1 VQKWINWI
9 KKILGSATSSVLL
22 NGVPGKVFHCRRGV
36 RQGDPL
42 SPLLFVLAADLL
54 QSVINKAKEQG
65 FFNLPILGT
74 NTRDFPIVQYADDTL
89 LVMEACPA
97 QLTHLKE
104 LLRTFSASTG
114 LKVNYNKSMMV
125 PLNITQDNLELLAN
139 VFGCQQGCL
148 PFTYLGLPMGTS
160 RPKIKHFLPVMQKI
174 ERRLSCTSLF
184 LSQVGKLEM
193 VNSVFSSSAI
203 YYSGTLKLHKGVIK
217 QLDRYRRHCLWRG
230 ADLNSRKPSKA
241 AWPMVCKPKKQGG
254 LGVLDLSSQNEAM
267 LLKFLHKFFSQADIP
282 WVGLVWAKYY
292 NSGRLPGQQ
301 RKGSFWWRDVVSLID
316 KYKGMASVTIADGSS
331 VLLWKDH
338 WNRATPAMEYPELFS
353 FAKNKDITFKMAVN
367 ADDFTQ
373 LFTLPLSVEA
383 HQQLIIF
390 RDSVFTLMSTDGKDK
405 WNYNWGNANFATSKA
420 YKTLMTGESAHPVFH
435 WIWRAKCQMKHKVF
449 FWLMLKDRLS
459 TRELLLRKDMDLD
472 SYTCDL
478 CILQKL
484 ETSAHLFLR
493 CNFAKACWN
502 SLGVTYVSTRTIPQI
517 FKQIKEKLAVPFA
530 MEIVILM
537 TWSIWLTRNDWIFS
551 HLDPSVPNCRR
562 KFKGEFC
569 LLLLRAKP
577 TLLPAMSD
585 WIEAF

>member
-1 VQKWINWI
+1 
-9 KKILGSATSSVLL
+9 
-22 NGVPGKVFHCRRGV
+22 
-36 RQGDPL
+36 
-42 SPLLFVLAADLL
+42 
-54 QSVINKAKEQG
+54 
-65 FFNLPILGT
+65 
-74 NTRDFPIVQYADDTL
+74 
-89 LVMEACPA
+89 
-97 QLTHLKE
+97 
-104 LLRTFSASTG
+104 
-114 LKVNYNKSMMV
+114 
-125 PLNITQDNLELLAN
+125 
-139 VFGCQQGCL
+139 
-148 PFTYLGLPMGTS
+148 
-160 RPKIKHFLPVMQKI
+160 
-174 ERRLSCTSLF
+174 
-184 LSQVGKLEM
+184 
-193 VNSVFSSSAI
+193 
-203 YYSGTLKLHKGVIK
+203 
-217 QLDRYRRHCLWRG
+217 
-230 ADLNSRKPSKA
+230 
-241 AWPMVCKPKKQGG
+241 MVCKPKKQGG
-254 LGVLDLSSQNEAM
+254 LGVLDLSSHNEAM

-435 WIWRAKCQMKHKVF
+435 WIWRAKCQIKHKVLF
-449 FWLMLKDRLS
+449 CLMLKDRLS

-502 SLGVTYVSTRTIPQI
+502 SLGVTYVSTRTVPQI
-517 FKQIKEKLAVPFA
+517 FKQI
-530 MEIVILM
+530 
-537 TWSIWLTRNDWIFS
+537 
-551 HLDPSVPNCRR
+551 
-562 KFKGEFC
+562 
-569 LLLLRAKP
+569 
-577 TLLPAMSD
+577 
-585 WIEAF
+585 